1 MQNNHQNTKKCHVYT
16 FKPSKVSH
24 TVPAISRRLLPDPGV
39 GYLAPMPRDPRALAQ
54 GPEEVRKERGVARLL
69 EEERRDHDFRQGP
82 ARAASREKKNNK
94 QRRNL
99 GNDRTNAISEPAAF
113 GLGLHESPAR
123 VFRAGKSAG
132 ASERLGER
140 VALPGCDRCAH
151 PAGRRAAAVPSTARA
166 SSGDASARELATST
180 RRHVRMSA
188 WLARAFLAVLD
199 VC

>member
-82 ARAASREKKNNK
+82 ARAASREKKIINNDATLETTV
-94 QRRNL
+94 QMQFPNPLLSGWVCTNL
-99 GNDRTNAISEPAAF
+99 PPASFA
-113 GLGLHESPAR
+113 LASPPAR
-123 VFRAGKSAG
+123 VSAWARESRFPAAIAARTRRAGA
-132 ASERLGER
+132 RR
-140 VALPGCDRCAH
+140 PCQALRGPPPGTR
-151 PAGRRAAAVPSTARA
+151 PRESSPPQRAATFA
-166 SSGDASARELATST
+166 
-180 RRHVRMSA
+180 
-188 WLARAFLAVLD
+188 
-199 VC
+199 